1 MSTSIRISVYA
12 FLLVSFLIGCIFQ
25 QKVPSRSL
33 NLPEE
38 IYVTPQQ
45 NYHKALKVGLFKFTD
60 PTNAPG
66 LGKAS
71 AQYLY
76 RELLKNKVFSDVTL
90 EIDVADTQISNLIEI
105 ADAQKYDL
113 IITGDILYYFEG
125 GNYESSHVEEEIRVI
140 RVNDKK
146 TQTLWHAGAVA
157 IGLPTPSTDFIF
169 MQRNG
174 FPAPAAMALIKRNAK
189 KFSNLFLTASP
200 RRRPVPKATSYRKQP
215 VPKSTS
221 YRRQPAPK
229 STYPRKQPVPK
240 STYPR
245 KQLVPKSMMEGYSRP
260 VSGYKKA
267 GALNPRYAWAYQNR
281 GAAWIK
287 QGNYSSACDDLQ
299 KACELGVCSGLN
311 WAKQKGY
318 CRAAQSLPGQA
329 VLSGVK

>member
-25 QKVPSRSL
+25 QKVPSQSL
-33 NLPEE
+33 SLPEE

-60 PTNAPG
+60 PPNAPG

-113 IITGDILYYFEG
+113 IITGDIFYYFEG

-146 TQTLWHAGAVA
+146 TQTLWHAGATA

-169 MQRNG
+169 KQRNG
-174 FPAPAAMALIKRNAK
+174 DPAPAAMALIKRNAK
-189 KFSNLFLTASP
+189 KFGNLFLTASP
-200 RRRPVPKATSYRKQP
+200 RRQP

-221 YRRQPAPK
+221 YRRQP
-229 STYPRKQPVPK
+229 VPK
-240 STYPR
+240 STYPTT
-245 KQLVPKSMMEGYSRP
+245 QLSPKSTMKGYSRP

-281 GAAWIK
+281 GAAGIK
-287 QGNYSSACDDLQ
+287 QGNYSSACNDLQ

-318 CRAAQSLPGQA
+318 CKAAQSFPGKA
-329 VLSGVK
+329 LSSGVK